1 MGGLFSLVRIGLTK
15 GFKRFSNFFKRKPS
29 KTSKPKSDI
38 RKNNQ
43 RKVKEWSER
52 ILRWF
57 ESNTKN
63 KQNNTKIIQINEQ
76 NPTKKTKTNKLQ
88 EFLPERFFYK
98 NKRFSDDKVLN
109 DVLNDLNK
117 KNKLRQHKIN
127 ELERKIDFT
136 FNQYLTKDIQKV
148 KQEFKY
154 NLAKN
159 DFKISKFPEPEPLEN
174 DSIDFNFYGDSN
186 NKKPKKSFKR
196 RLKEFRVKLRN
207 KFKSVKSK
215 FNTFKDKL
223 SKPTFKRIPKLSKP
237 QINTKTKEKIKKPE
251 QPKKPSIEKPKEQL
265 KEVKTLEKPVE
276 KSDHPTDKKPDNTKE
291 PKSKY
296 LDLENDLSEV
306 KEKEL
311 ELKNK
316 LKKLDDNYNSKN
328 KKIDNELSEIKQKL
342 NKASFSKILL
352 LRAKQSKLK
361 LEKAK
366 LKSSYFLKT
375 NFEKG
380 KGFAKQLGKIK
391 DVLSNKVSNLT
402 TQLKNIFPKM
412 FKFSSK
418 GINALKPFVKKIPL
432 IGSILN
438 SILSLIDIRSA
449 KNAYE
454 VRKAL
459 GSGIGG
465 MLGVVLGGALGS
477 FLPLIGNIVFS
488 ILGGV
493 LGELLGKVAIQYG
506 LEPTD
511 FLSFDLYD
519 APLEVKQLDVIENY
533 NVYRNELYSWSEI
546 DDEIEK
552 AKRNPK
558 LLDESNKDNSISV
571 KVKNSVSGSFN
582 TISDFDNQDNEFSSI
597 NPKEI
602 EGSVVKVVRE
612 KQGVD
617 WLGRGF
623 VSGHLYVING
633 QGKTIFEANTT
644 ERPFEGTTPN
654 QKLRIPAGTYNMF
667 WGGGNKHPDR
677 PVLYNNQ
684 VPASRAIMI
693 HKGNSV
699 AWSEGCVVISFGDPF
714 SGVIGKTGEKSD
726 AEKAGY
732 KLMLALKALQGL
744 EPNKRYFGKE
754 IPIKTQIFNNFSSG
768 DLSAGKKAKGSETYQ
783 EAPQDTL
790 NRTIENNTI
799 IIVNSEI

>member
-15 GFKRFSNFFKRKPS
+15 GFKSFSNFFKRKPS

-63 KQNNTKIIQINEQ
+63 KENNTKIIQINEQ

-98 NKRFSDDKVLN
+98 NKRFSNDKVLN

-186 NKKPKKSFKR
+186 KKPKKSLKH

-207 KFKSVKSK
+207 KFKSVKGK
-215 FNTFKDKL
+215 FNTFKDKI

-237 QINTKTKEKIKKPE
+237 QINKPKEQLKKPE

-265 KEVKTLEKPVE
+265 KEVKTPEKPVE
-276 KSDHPTDKKPDNTKE
+276 KSDHPTDKKPDNAKE

-342 NKASFSKILL
+342 NKASFSKILI
-352 LRAKQSKLK
+352 LRTKQSKLK

-380 KGFAKQLGKIK
+380 KGFSKQLGKIK
-391 DVLSNKVSNLT
+391 DVLSNKVNNLT

-412 FKFSSK
+412 FKYSYK

-465 MLGVVLGGALGS
+465 MLGVILGGALGS
-477 FLPLIGNIVFS
+477 FLPLIGNIVFG

-493 LGELLGKVAIQYG
+493 LGELLGKKAIQYG

-552 AKRNPK
+552 AKTNSE
-558 LLDESNKDNSISV
+558 LLDISNKDNLISV
-571 KVKNSVSGSFN
+571 KIKNSVSGSFN

-644 ERPFEGTTPN
+644 ERPYEGTTPN

-714 SGVIGKTGEKSD
+714 SGIIGKTGEKSD

-754 IPIKTQIFNNFSSG
+754 IPIKTQIFNNISSG

-783 EAPQDTL
+783 EAPQETL